1 MTVGVY
7 GVEGSKPG
15 AAAAGVYL
23 AHRVI
28 PLDKNGYGEILG
40 ECMWTSTRLYCRLVT
55 LADRD
60 DREPSRLKIVVFQ
73 MLPAER
79 RNEGDAAIQNQRNYI
94 RDNFVHRSNEQLRKL
109 LKGDEKARELFM
121 ELGSDQV
128 ILAYSFNF
136 FDKSGTRLNTDAEK
150 LKKLNDEVFNLC
162 SIVKPREN
170 LNKKELI
177 VTSSAFDAE
186 NYGNHFVDHYCTR
199 LGIRNSN
206 NLPVPFLIS
215 TTMDPWTTDT
225 TKGDFL
231 EKVENGLRN
240 AFYRALNDLESRRWS
255 PRR

>member
-1 MTVGVY
+1 MAWKAR
-7 GVEGSKPG
+7 SAG

-28 PLDKNGYGEILG
+28 PLDKNGYGDILG
-40 ECMWTSTRLYCRLVT
+40 KCMWTSTRLYCRLVT

-79 RNEGDAAIQNQRNYI
+79 RNEGEAAVENQRNYI
-94 RDNFVHRSNEQLRKL
+94 RDNFVHRSNEDLRKL
-109 LKGDEKARELFM
+109 LKDDEKARELFM

-136 FDKSGTRLNTDAEK
+136 FDKSGKRVNTDAEK

-162 SIVKPREN
+162 SIMDPRDN

-177 VTSSAFDAE
+177 VTSSAFDVE
-186 NYGNHFVDHYCTR
+186 NYGNYFVDHYCTR
-199 LGIRNSN
+199 LGIRNPN

-231 EKVENGLRN
+231 EKVEDGLRN